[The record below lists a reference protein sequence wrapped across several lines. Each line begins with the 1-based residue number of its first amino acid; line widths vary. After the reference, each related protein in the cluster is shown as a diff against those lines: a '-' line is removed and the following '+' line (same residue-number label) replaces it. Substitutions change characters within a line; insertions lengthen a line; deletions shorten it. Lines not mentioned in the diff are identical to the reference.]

1 MKKNVKTNLL
11 DHSEAKVT
19 LLGQYLKRY
28 LNIISNDG
36 YTERIHIH
44 DLFCGP
50 GEFEDGG
57 EGSPIVTL
65 RQVKETYYTTIS
77 RKTIAVPKID
87 CHFNDILPE
96 KISALQKA
104 INDKSLHYS
113 PIGELKFSSNDYANE
128 VLELSSKLKKL
139 KNEKGFIFIDPY
151 GYKEIKSEHIKQLME
166 CGKKAEVLL
175 WLPTQFMYRFSKN
188 GTPEALLSFIEELTD
203 YKEWK
208 KNDSVWKFITQLKEG
223 FQSYLGDQYFVDNF
237 SLQKEENTVFCLY
250 FFTSHIKGFEKM
262 LEAKWEIDTDQG
274 RGWKY
279 TDNGPQQSLFDEP
292 FTNELE
298 EKLKIYLKEKRFN
311 NDVYEFT
318 LRQGYLT
325 KHTNQIF
332 QQWQKNE
339 ILDVNLANGEK
350 ARKNSFYLSY
360 RKPSDPDNKKV
371 YYTLI

>member
-11 DHSEAKVT
+11 DHSEAKVK
-19 LLGQYLKRY
+19 LLSEYLKRY

-57 EGSPIVTL
+57 EGSPIVAL
-65 RQVKETYYTTIS
+65 RQVKETHYTTIS
-77 RKTIAVPKID
+77 RRPNGIPKID
-87 CHFNDILPE
+87 CHFNDIEPE
-96 KISALQKA
+96 KISTLQKA
-104 INDKSLHYS
+104 ILNKSLHYNT
-113 PIGELKFSSNDYANE
+113 IGELNFSSNDYANE
-128 VLELSSKLKKL
+128 VLVLSSKFKKL
-139 KNEKGFIFIDPY
+139 KNEKGFVFIDPY

-208 KNDSVWKFITQLKEG
+208 KNDSVWKFIAQLKVG
-223 FQSYLGDQYFVDNF
+223 FQNYLGDQYFVDNF

-250 FFTSHIKGFEKM
+250 FFTTHIKGFEKM

-274 RGWKY
+274 RGWRY
-279 TDNGPQQSLFDEP
+279 TDNSPQMGLFEEA

-298 EKLKIYLKEKRFN
+298 DKLKDFLKERRFN
-311 NDVYEFT
+311 GEVYEYT
-318 LRQGYLT
+318 LRQGYLP
-325 KHTNQIF
+325 KHANQIF
-332 QQWQKNE
+332 QQWQKNNL
-339 ILDVNLANGEK
+339 LDVNLANGEK
-350 ARKNSFYLSY
+350 ARKNSFYLKY
-360 RKPSDPDNKKV
+360 YKPSDTDIKKV
-371 YYTLI
+371 YFTPK